1 MTNDPVA
8 VHARFAAGRQIAY
21 TLLADEKSAII
32 KAFGV
37 IDQRYP
43 ATSRW
48 HGLAVPIIF
57 VIDAGGVV
65 THRFSS
71 RDYRDR
77 PSIDSVLE
85 ALRNRARVPA
95 G

>member
-8 VHARFAAGRQIAY
+8 VHARFAASQHIAY
-21 TLLADEKSAII
+21 TLLADEKSGII

-37 IDQRYP
+37 IDERYP
-43 ATSRW
+43 AGSAW
-48 HGLAVPIIF
+48 YGLARPIIF
-57 VIDAGGVV
+57 VIDAGGVI

-77 PSIDSVLE
+77 PSVDSVIE
-85 ALRNRARVPA
+85 ALRSRA
-95 G
+95 GE

>member
-8 VHARFAAGRQIAY
+8 VLARFAAGRDIAF

-32 KAFGV
+32 EAFGM
-37 IDQRYP
+37 IDERYP
-43 ATSRW
+43 PGSPW
-48 HGLAVPIIF
+48 HGLARPITF
-57 VIDAGGVV
+57 VIDANGVI

-77 PSIDSVLE
+77 PSVESVLK
-85 ALRNRARVPA
+85 ALR
-95 G
+95 

>member
-8 VHARFAAGRQIAY
+8 VHARFAAGGQIAY

-57 VIDAGGVV
+57 VIDAGGIV

-77 PSIDSVLE
+77 PSIDDVLK
-85 ALRNRARVPA
+85 ALRGRARVPA
-95 G
+95 R

>member
-8 VHARFAAGRQIAY
+8 AHARFAAGRRIAY

-37 IDQRYP
+37 IDPRYP
-43 ATSRW
+43 PTSRW
-48 HGLAVPIIF
+48 HGLAIPIIF
-57 VIDAGGVV
+57 VIDAGGLV
-65 THRFSS
+65 THRFSNP
-71 RDYRDR
+71 DYRDR

-85 ALRNRARVPA
+85 ALRKPA
-95 G
+95 GG